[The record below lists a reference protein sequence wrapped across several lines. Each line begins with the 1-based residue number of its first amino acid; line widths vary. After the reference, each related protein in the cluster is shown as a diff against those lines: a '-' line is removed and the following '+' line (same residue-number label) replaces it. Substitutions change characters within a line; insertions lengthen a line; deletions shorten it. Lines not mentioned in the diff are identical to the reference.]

1 MFEGFFGSSS
11 KKIHDDWKELS
22 QSEELNQIKKDSFK
36 KPQVLFKHSTR
47 CSIST
52 MAFSRLEKNWDSKS
66 GSADFHYLDL
76 IKYRNIS
83 NQIENMFD
91 VTHQS
96 PQLLV
101 IKNGVC
107 EANASHNNVDVELV

>member
-11 KKIHDDWKELS
+11 KKLRTDWKELS
-22 QSEELNQIKKDSFK
+22 ESVELEQIKKDSFK

-52 MAFSRLEKNWDSKS
+52 MALSRLEKNWDTKS
-66 GSADFHYLDL
+66 ESADFHYLDL
-76 IKYRNIS
+76 IKHRNIS
-83 NQIENMFD
+83 NQIENMFS

-107 EANASHNNVDVELV
+107 EVNASHNNVGVELV